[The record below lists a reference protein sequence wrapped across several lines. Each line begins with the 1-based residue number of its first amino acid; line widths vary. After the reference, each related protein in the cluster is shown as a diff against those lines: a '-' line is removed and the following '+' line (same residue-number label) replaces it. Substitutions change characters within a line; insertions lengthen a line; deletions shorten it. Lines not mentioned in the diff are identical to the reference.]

1 MRQQIHLTSAR
12 DGVRLAWARC
22 GSGPALVKASNWLT
36 HLKHDW
42 DSPAWRH
49 WMEFLAANF
58 SLVRF
63 DERGCGMSE
72 RAVADISQRH
82 WLPDLECV
90 VEAARIRSPMVLL
103 GISQG
108 AVSAVRYAVAH
119 PERVS
124 RLILYGGYARGWKL
138 RGAEQKEHYSAVMQM
153 IRLGWGK
160 DNPVFRQAFTGRFIP
175 EGSHE
180 QLDWFNELCRRTAE
194 PEMAVR
200 LLEARG
206 DVDISE
212 LLGRVRV
219 PTLVMHGRR
228 DEVIPFSEGQYLASK
243 IPGASFVELDSCN
256 HILLRS
262 EPAWAEFRRSFT
274 EFTGVGDT
282 HGREA
287 PLSDLTPRERQ
298 ILEHLRL
305 GLCNADIADSL
316 HISEKTVRN
325 HLSRLYRKLGVHSR
339 TQALVLAHGGELKS

>member
-22 GSGPALVKASNWLT
+22 GSGPPLVKASNWLT

-49 WMEFLAANF
+49 WMEFLGVNF

-72 RAVADISQRH
+72 RAVVDISQRH
-82 WLPDLECV
+82 WLADLECV

-108 AVSAVRYAVAH
+108 AVTAVRYAVAH

-124 RLILYGGYARGWKL
+124 RLILYGGYARGWKQ
-138 RGAEQKEHYSAVMQM
+138 RGDEQKDHYSAVMQM

-194 PEMAVR
+194 PDMAVR

-206 DVDISE
+206 DVDISGI
-212 LLGRVRV
+212 LGRVRV
-219 PTLVMHGRR
+219 PTLVLHGRR
-228 DEVIPFSEGQYLASK
+228 DEVIPFSEGQYLASN
-243 IPGASFVELDSCN
+243 IPDAGFVELDSCN
-256 HILLRS
+256 HILLRD
-262 EPAWAEFRRSFT
+262 EPAWAEFQRAVT
-274 EFTGVGDT
+274 EFTGVG
-282 HGREA
+282 EA
-287 PLSDLTPRERQ
+287 DSPRAALSELTPRERQ
-298 ILEHLRL
+298 ILGHLGR

-325 HLSRLYRKLGVHSR
+325 HLFHLYRKLGVHSR
-339 TQALVLAHGGELKS
+339 TQALVIAHGGEPER